1 MSKSI
6 TEVAK
11 DLNLAPSTISKVVNN
26 NGRVGTETR
35 KRVLEYVK
43 EVGYVA
49 NSSARILKSKKSS
62 TIGVVYSDIS
72 QVGFE
77 HPFFSRIFQ
86 SFKTHVEQAGYEI
99 VMIIHKLGT
108 SEQSYLQWSMN
119 KKIDGILIVVG
130 NINNPNIIEVV
141 NSDLPC
147 VSTDIIMPNLHSVI
161 SDDYQGVSLSIKYA
175 ISKNLTKIYVISGPN
190 TARSFSERVEAFRM
204 EMKINKLSFDEENLI
219 ISTGFSDEDGYQSA
233 LKLLKNKN
241 LPELVLVFSDVI
253 AFGVIRCFE
262 SNGFHVPNDIEVI
275 GFDDIQFSKYFTPS
289 LSTIRQETQQIGT
302 VAANELLKEI
312 ENGKEKK
319 QTITR
324 IPVSIVHRDTT
335 NKIK

>member
-6 TEVAK
+6 TDVAK

-26 NGRVGTETR
+26 NGRVGAETR

-43 EVGYVA
+43 DVGYVA

-86 SFKTHVEQAGYEI
+86 SFKTYVEHQGYEI

-147 VSTDIIMPNLHSVI
+147 VSTDMVMPNLHSVI
-161 SDDYQGVSLSIKYA
+161 SDDYQGVSLAVNYA
-175 ISKNLTKIYVISGPN
+175 ISKKMKHIAVISGPI
-190 TARSFSERVEAFRM
+190 TARSFIDRVNAFRK
-204 EMKINKLSFDEENLI
+204 EMILNQLEVDEDNI
-219 ISTGFSDEDGYQSA
+219 IITNGFSDEDGFKSA
-233 LKLLKNKN
+233 LKLIEMKKV
-241 LPELVLVFSDVI
+241 PELVLVFSDVI
-253 AFGVIRCFE
+253 AFGVIRCLE
-262 SNGFHVPNDIEVI
+262 KAGYNVPRDVEVI
-275 GFDDIQFSKYFTPS
+275 GFDDIQFSKHFIPA
-289 LSTIRQETQQIGT
+289 LSTIRQETYEIGIA
-302 VAANELLKEI
+302 AANALLNQI
-312 ENGKEKK
+312 ENGKDKK
-319 QTITR
+319 QTLTYV
-324 IPVSIVHRDTT
+324 PVTLVHRDTT
-335 NKIK
+335 KK

>member
-26 NGRVGTETR
+26 NGRVGAETR

-86 SFKTHVEQAGYEI
+86 TFKTYVEHAGYEI

-108 SEQSYLQWSMN
+108 SEQSYLEWSIN

-147 VSTDIIMPNLHSVI
+147 VSTDMVMPNLHSVI
-161 SDDYQGVSLSIKYA
+161 SDDYLGISLAVNYA
-175 ISKNLTKIYVISGPN
+175 ISKKMKRIAIISGPIS
-190 TARSFSERVEAFRM
+190 ARSFIDRVTAFRK
-204 EMKINKLSFDEENLI
+204 EMILNNFDIDEENI
-219 ISTGFSDEDGYQSA
+219 IITNGFSDEDGFKSA
-233 LKLLKNKN
+233 LNLTKMKK

-253 AFGVIRCFE
+253 AFGVIRCLE
-262 SNGFHVPNDIEVI
+262 SNGYNVPKDIEVI
-275 GFDDIQFSKYFTPS
+275 GYDDIQFSKHFTPA
-289 LSTIRQETQQIGT
+289 LSTIRQETFQIGT
-302 VAANELLKEI
+302 TAANVLLNQI

-319 QTITR
+319 QTITN
-324 IPVSIVHRDTT
+324 IPVTLVHRDTT
-335 NKIK
+335 KK